1 VVWIS
6 KSNRSALKEK
16 ERPGSDAGPFCISLH
31 VDLDDDNCMEVTA
44 LKGSSGDLQHFADR
58 IFAERGVR
66 YGRVAMIP
74 TSAKTNRCIRPG
86 G

>member
-31 VDLDDDNCMEVTA
+31 VDLDDDNCMEVT
-44 LKGSSGDLQHFADR
+44 LSRDQ
-58 IFAERGVR
+58 AETCSTSPIVFSPS
-66 YGRVAMIP
+66 VA
-74 TSAKTNRCIRPG
+74 SAMAAWQ
-86 G
+86 